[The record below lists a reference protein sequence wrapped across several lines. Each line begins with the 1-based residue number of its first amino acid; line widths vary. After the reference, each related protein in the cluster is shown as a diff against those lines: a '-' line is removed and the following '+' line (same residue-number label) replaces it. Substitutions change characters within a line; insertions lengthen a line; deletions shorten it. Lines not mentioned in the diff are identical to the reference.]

1 MDIEQQPPRILVLAG
16 WVGSGKSTFAIELEK
31 SNPNYVRICQDVLKK
46 RQACEALARR
56 SLAEGKSIIIDRQ
69 NFDRKQRLTWIKLS
83 QEFGT
88 KDDNDKIIPLEC
100 DLIEFATPYEEC
112 LKRLEHRTGHESIHS
127 IQEGTK
133 ILSLIYHKQWVS
145 PHISEG
151 FSRHLILYPSNDL
164 KPDATKTNNIKSIQI
179 SFPVTYEIIRSILDT
194 LDSIPVTTTIQT
206 ITPHPHQ
213 QQQQQQPKDTRN
225 QSRSNTYSKC
235 PW

>member
-69 NFDRKQRLTWIKLS
+69 NFDRKQRSTWIKLS

-88 KDDNDKIIPLEC
+88 KDVDDKIIPLEC

-151 FSRHLILYPSNDL
+151 FSRHLILLPSDVEPNTT
-164 KPDATKTNNIKSIQI
+164 TKINIKSIQI
-179 SFPVTYEIIRSILDT
+179 SFPMTTEIIQSILDT

-206 ITPHPHQ
+206 IAPPEQ
-213 QQQQQQPKDTRN
+213 QQRKDSRN
-225 QSRSNTYSKC
+225 QSRSTTYSKC